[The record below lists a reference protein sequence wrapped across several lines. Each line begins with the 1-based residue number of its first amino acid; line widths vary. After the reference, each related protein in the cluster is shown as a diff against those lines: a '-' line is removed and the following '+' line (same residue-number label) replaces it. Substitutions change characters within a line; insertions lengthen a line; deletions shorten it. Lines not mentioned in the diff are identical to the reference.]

1 MLGIGVN
8 KTGRPLKKFQIKLL
22 IMHDFGFCSLYC
34 ALCEQTNSLLISQ
47 MSVRLRVA
55 NGEISTKEPGFGKLG
70 FPFGVFGHNLFWW

>member
-34 ALCEQTNSLLISQ
+34 ALCEQNQLAL
-47 MSVRLRVA
+47 
-55 NGEISTKEPGFGKLG
+55 N
-70 FPFGVFGHNLFWW
+70 